1 MFKRFLSSLLVA
13 GVLVAAPAF
22 AISLDDAKSQ
32 GLVGEDS
39 SGYVAA
45 VTSPPS
51 KEVRDLM
58 REVNDKRREEYARI
72 ASQNKISVSD
82 VEKLAGQKAIE
93 KTESGNYIR
102 LPNSDW
108 QRQR

>member
-1 MFKRFLSSLLVA
+1 
-13 GVLVAAPAF
+13 
-22 AISLDDAKSQ
+22 
-32 GLVGEDS
+32 
-39 SGYVAA
+39 
-45 VTSPPS
+45 
-51 KEVRDLM
+51 M